1 MERHTEEIVSSEI
14 VSRNVAREA
23 ARCACFNIRKAA
35 RAVTQLYDATL
46 EPSGLRATQFTLLM
60 VLHGTG
66 AVTMTRLS
74 SEMVMDRTTLTRN
87 LGPLEKRGLVEAAA
101 GADRRTREIRLTA
114 RGREALAK
122 ALPLWRRA
130 QSRVVGGLGQSHW
143 DRLLPAL
150 AAAVAAARD
159 P

>member
-1 MERHTEEIVSSEI
+1 MEHQTEEIVSSET
-14 VSRNVAREA
+14 VSRNVARQA

-46 EPSGLRATQFTLLM
+46 EPSGLRATQFSLLM
-60 VLHGTG
+60 VLHGMG

-114 RGREALAK
+114 PGREALAL

-130 QSRVVGGLGQSHW
+130 QACVVGGLGQSHW

-150 AAAVAAARD
+150 TATVAVARD
-159 P
+159 S